1 MRIEKILIM
10 LVLILAALMVVNFE
24 IISTKTFKN
33 NDNNKLHGYIVE
45 LDEPVAFLKNKNFII
60 KDFAIILR

>member
-24 IISTKTFKN
+24 IVSTKKFKN
-33 NDNNKLHGYIVE
+33 NDNKLHGYIIE
-45 LDEPVAFLKNKNFII
+45 IDEPVAFLKNKNFII